1 MSDIVFNKIP
11 KKPSPFPLFQ
21 FDKELFI
28 NDFILGYSVHDDLT
42 FRSVLLHLEH
52 EGAKYPCGEIKL
64 YHSGN
69 VYNYERTFG
78 SAQRLAHE
86 IVLRFNAFREKGQ
99 LCLKF

>member
-11 KKPSPFPLFQ
+11 RKPSPFPLFE

-28 NDFILGYSVHDDLT
+28 NDFNLSLFVHDDIT
-42 FRSVLLHLEH
+42 FRSVVLEIEH
-52 EGAKYPCGEIKL
+52 EGIKYPCGEINL

-78 SAQRLAHE
+78 SAKRLGEE
-86 IVLRFNAFREKGQ
+86 IVSRFNAFREKGQ